1 MLPKIEMLWAKLC
14 SVITHIVTTCNFF
27 VITLHYINI
36 VLTPAVHTFVQMTG
50 LHLFNQLLL
59 NVI

>member
-1 MLPKIEMLWAKLC
+1 MLWAKLC
-14 SVITHIVTTCNFF
+14 SVITYTVTTCNFS
-27 VITLHYINI
+27 VITIHYINI